1 MASILKV
8 DALQGITSAGDITVT
23 SEGGAAT
30 QSLQQGLAK
39 AWVNFDQSDNGVDGS
54 LNASSVGDNGVG
66 DITLNFTNSFSGD
79 TFAPA
84 GFAGF
89 ASSYGQ
95 TLHVS
100 GPANVAIGSWK
111 TSSLLRSHASYAN
124 GTKNSDVEDFNLIC
138 NGDLA

>member
-1 MASILKV
+1 MAGKIVADTLEHSTAGSV
-8 DALQGITSAGDITVT
+8 D
-23 SEGGAAT
+23 T
-30 QSLQQGLAK
+30 QYVVNGSAK

-54 LNASSVGDNGVG
+54 LNASSVADNGVG

-89 ASSYGQ
+89 AASYGQ

-100 GPANVAIGSWK
+100 GPASVAIGSWK
-111 TSSLLRSHASYAN
+111 TSSLLRSHASYSNA
-124 GTKNSDVEDFNLIC
+124 TKNSDVEDFNLIC

>member
-1 MASILKV
+1 MAGKIVADTLEHSTAGSV
-8 DALQGITSAGDITVT
+8 D
-23 SEGGAAT
+23 T
-30 QSLQQGLAK
+30 QYVVNGSAK

-89 ASSYGQ
+89 AASYGQ
-95 TLHVS
+95 TLWVS

-111 TSSLLRSHASYAN
+111 TSGLLRSHASYAN
-124 GTKNSDVEDFNLIC
+124 GTKNSDVEDYNLIC